1 MNFEMKQYNVLYYVL
16 LAVFFS
22 VTTINAQNLADN
34 RGMKLEDNSVSSPT
48 SDMLP
53 FSILDLSSVERGF
66 LLPKLTTEERRN
78 IPKADL
84 QQGLMIY
91 NTTIDCME
99 FYNATRDRWLNLCG
113 EIEPATFV
121 IQNSQCSKIQ
131 IEGNYFEGVFLK
143 ERANV
148 IFLEVS
154 VSTPGTYKVEATAFN
169 GSDANGYAF
178 EGSGIFPDAGN
189 YHIVLRGSG
198 TPIKG
203 YTRNANGAP
212 TSQGDIIKFI
222 LNGKEATCVAYNFV
236 EKESLKYEIS
246 RIDTEGKFYTRV
258 DLTNARSGNL
268 EATIKNITMGGI
280 VEITTSDNNGI
291 RFSGTH
297 RLTNAEIAART
308 AKVILRGEGAP
319 VVPRNTPL
327 DFFTNSHVQVEL
339 GHSAVSFPY
348 SVRIEPLHANFL
360 CNDSNN
366 RISHTGEF
374 EYNTVLTDA
383 NKIHVPLKVVAPG
396 RGELIGTIEVTGT
409 GYGHQTEK
417 IEFTSGQT
425 DFVFNNL
432 RDDIQNVVLTPKRGT
447 GKPTVGNRGLT
458 VKLKL
463 VSKGAHEYDQSYPI
477 EESIVNGCDYDIPV
491 LGAPVNYEMR
501 NVRLFSMHKSVSQ
514 GGTPFITPR
523 TKMPDNGSEQFKL
536 LVTLVPQAPGEYEIR
551 TNTFN
556 GVYFYGQGIIEDSDV
571 ARGTKEISL
580 KAYGNSERDL
590 PKSIALYTLTGNSEV
605 VQSTPARINV
615 DFVYRAMKMY
625 SIGGSSESWH
635 PGGTNKSPSQGWSFA
650 GGPRLVRSLE
660 NFGWNGVVRID
671 KLDII
676 GISNP
681 QSADHV
687 NTSGDMSNI
696 AYAATFKAKLDQAD
710 MVFIGGHNKNNF
722 AKQNQ
727 QLTDLANYVKN
738 KNGVLMYGEGNKTYM
753 ESFFQK
759 LGYTIATQTYGY
771 GKTNPSTMVSSG
783 YANQMILGS
792 RTSHFG
798 GAYGNIAL
806 HGRNISG
813 GYPTSFSITNL
824 PYDFEQIAYN
834 GNTSLSFSYVH
845 KTLGFVGVNN
855 ALFMGGYVTTDGSG
869 QTKAYDYPMNST
881 VTGQPLVGDETYNS
895 WFLLNLVHWAIDY
908 AQEHQPNVVR

>member
-1 MNFEMKQYNVLYYVL
+1 MHMNFEMKQYNVLYYVL

-121 IQNSQCSKIQ
+121 IQNSQCSKIK

-178 EGSGIFPDAGN
+178 EGSGIFPEAGN

-203 YTRNANGAP
+203 YTRDGNGAP
-212 TSQGDIIKFI
+212 TSQGDTIKFI
-222 LNGKEATCVAYNFV
+222 LNGKESNCVAYNFV

-308 AKVILRGEGAP
+308 AKVVLRGEGAP

-339 GHSAVSFPY
+339 GHSPVSFPY

-360 CNDSNN
+360 CNDPNN

-491 LGAPVNYEMR
+491 FGAPVQYEVLWNKAQIIGKLR
-501 NVRLFSMHKSVSQ
+501 PYKPANFNGSNQISLPVRVITPGEAIIEATHPVNGITYTGTRILTDADVGGEVAIILESQ
-514 GGTPFITPR
+514 GTPQIA
-523 TKMPDNGSEQFKL
+523 DNYMIEL
-536 LVTLVPQAPGEYEIR
+536 L
-551 TNTFN
+551 
-556 GVYFYGQGIIEDSDV
+556 
-571 ARGTKEISL
+571 
-580 KAYGNSERDL
+580 GNSVGNAEQRGRVKV
-590 PKSIALYTLTGNSEV
+590 PVLYRPMVILASGNS
-605 VQSTPARINV
+605 PG
-615 DFVYRAMKMY
+615 YRLDD
-625 SIGGSSESWH
+625 SS
-635 PGGTNKSPSQGWSFA
+635 
-650 GGPRLVRSLE
+650 RLGLVLNPN
-660 NFGWNGVVRID
+660 NFGPNGVVKVESVRVIGD
-671 KLDII
+671 NSYASAPNFRNALKNNKVDII
-676 GISNP
+676 VGSLNFGFNNEKN
-681 QSADHV
+681 QVLYEFLV
-687 NTSGDMSNI
+687 NKKGAAMINNEAHE
-696 AYAATFKAKLDQAD
+696 AYAAY
-710 MVFIGGHNKNNF
+710 FIN
-722 AKQNQ
+722 
-727 QLTDLANYVKN
+727 L
-738 KNGVLMYGEGNKTYM
+738 
-753 ESFFQK
+753 
-759 LGYTIATQTYGY
+759 
-771 GKTNPSTMVSSG
+771 
-783 YANQMILGS
+783 
-792 RTSHFG
+792 
-798 GAYGNIAL
+798 L
-806 HGRNISG
+806 HGGGNATISG
-813 GYPTSFSITNL
+813 SSTFHNLISIDDPLLVGPFGDIRGKMLGEHVSGRKIVNL
-824 PYDFEQIAYN
+824 PSSFINYDAEAEKAWAVRHRQHAYVYTNDSGFMHNSVFKVN
-834 GNTSLSFSYVH
+834 GTGTNMTP
-845 KTLGFVGVNN
+845 
-855 ALFMGGYVTTDGSG
+855 TTGSG
-869 QTKAYDYPMNST
+869 SKGAPNL
-881 VTGQPLVGDETYNS
+881 PTYNS
-895 WFLLNLVHWAIDY
+895 YFLMNFLAWAIDHAERLADESY
-908 AQEHQPNVVR
+908 YDRN

>member
-169 GSDANGYAF
+169 GSDVNGYAF

-236 EKESLKYEIS
+236 EKESLKYKIS
-246 RIDTEGKFYTRV
+246 RIDSINKFFTGV

-268 EATIKNITMGGI
+268 EATITDITMGGI

-308 AKVILRGEGAP
+308 AKVILRGEGTP

-339 GHSAVSFPY
+339 GHSAESFPH
-348 SVRIEPLHANFL
+348 SVKIEPLHANFL
-360 CNDSNN
+360 CNDPNN

-477 EESIVNGCDYDIPV
+477 EESIVNGCDHDIPV
-491 LGAPVNYEMR
+491 FGAPVQYEVLWNKAQIIGKLR
-501 NVRLFSMHKSVSQ
+501 PYKPANFNGPNQISLPVRVITPGEAIIEATYPVNGITYTGTRILTDADVGREVAIILESR
-514 GGTPFITPR
+514 GTPQIA
-523 TKMPDNGSEQFKL
+523 DNYMIELLGNSVGNAEQRGRVKVPVLYRPMVILASGSDVGYRL
-536 LVTLVPQAPGEYEIR
+536 DHSSRIGLVTNP
-551 TNTFN
+551 N
-556 GVYFYGQGIIEDSDV
+556 
-571 ARGTKEISL
+571 
-580 KAYGNSERDL
+580 
-590 PKSIALYTLTGNSEV
+590 
-605 VQSTPARINV
+605 
-615 DFVYRAMKMY
+615 
-625 SIGGSSESWH
+625 
-635 PGGTNKSPSQGWSFA
+635 
-650 GGPRLVRSLE
+650 
-660 NFGWNGVVRID
+660 NFGPNGVVKVESVRVIGD
-671 KLDII
+671 NSYASAPNLRNALKNNKVDII
-676 GISNP
+676 VGSLNFGFNNEKN
-681 QSADHV
+681 QVLYEFLV
-687 NTSGDMSNI
+687 NKKGAAMINNEANE
-696 AYAATFKAKLDQAD
+696 AYAAY
-710 MVFIGGHNKNNF
+710 FIN
-722 AKQNQ
+722 
-727 QLTDLANYVKN
+727 L
-738 KNGVLMYGEGNKTYM
+738 
-753 ESFFQK
+753 
-759 LGYTIATQTYGY
+759 
-771 GKTNPSTMVSSG
+771 
-783 YANQMILGS
+783 
-792 RTSHFG
+792 
-798 GAYGNIAL
+798 L
-806 HGRNISG
+806 HGGGNATISG
-813 GYPTSFSITNL
+813 SSTFHNLISINDPLLVGPFGDIRGKMLGEHISGRKIVNL
-824 PYDFEQIAYN
+824 PSSFINYDADAAKAWAVRHRQHAYVYTNDSGFMHNSVFKVN
-834 GNTSLSFSYVH
+834 GTGTNMTP
-845 KTLGFVGVNN
+845 
-855 ALFMGGYVTTDGSG
+855 TTGSG
-869 QTKAYDYPMNST
+869 SYGAPTLP
-881 VTGQPLVGDETYNS
+881 TYNS
-895 WFLLNLVHWAIDY
+895 YFLMNFLAWAIDHAERLADESY
-908 AQEHQPNVVR
+908 YDRN

>member
-99 FYNATRDRWLNLCG
+99 FYNETRDRWLNLCG

-121 IQNSQCSKIQ
+121 IQNSQCSKIK

-154 VSTPGTYKVEATAFN
+154 VSTPGTYKVEATASN

-178 EGSGIFPDAGN
+178 EGSGIFPEAGN

-203 YTRNANGAP
+203 YTRDGNGVP

-222 LNGKEATCVAYNFV
+222 LNGKEANCVVYNFV
-236 EKESLKYEIS
+236 EKESLKYKIS
-246 RIDTEGKFYTRV
+246 RIDSVGKFYTRV

-268 EATIKNITMGGI
+268 EATIKDITMGGI

-308 AKVILRGEGAP
+308 AKVVLRGEGAP

-339 GHSAVSFPY
+339 GHSAESFPH
-348 SVRIEPLHANFL
+348 SVKIEPLHANFL
-360 CNDSNN
+360 CNDPNN
-366 RISHTGEF
+366 RISHSGEF

-417 IEFTSGQT
+417 IEFTSGKT

-447 GKPTVGNRGLT
+447 GKPTVGNKGLI

-491 LGAPVNYEMR
+491 FGAPVNYEMR
-501 NVRLFSMHKSVSQ
+501 NVRLFSMHRSVSQ

-615 DFVYRAMKMY
+615 DYVYRAMTMY
-625 SIGGSSESWH
+625 SVGGYSESWH
-635 PGGTNKSPSQGWSFA
+635 IGGRNNWNYA
-650 GGPRLVRSLE
+650 GGPRLIRVLK
-660 NFGWNGVVRID
+660 NFGWNGIVRID
-671 KLDII
+671 KLNIL
-676 GISNP
+676 GISDP
-681 QSADHV
+681 QGGLGNNETYKDV
-687 NTSGDMSNI
+687 EQVG
-696 AYAATFKAKLDQAD
+696 QAGVFRDNLNKVD
-710 MVFIGGHNKNNF
+710 MVFIGGRNSG
-722 AKQNQ
+722 ALTKQAQ
-727 QLTDLANYVKN
+727 QLTDLADYVKN
-738 KNGVLMYGEGNKTYM
+738 KNGVLMYGESLSNQMST
-753 ESFFQK
+753 FFNQ
-759 LGYTIATQTYGY
+759 LGYSGISTQDFEGV
-771 GKTNPSTMVSSG
+771 NNVVSTSG
-783 YANQMILGS
+783 RASQLIIGNSYS
-792 RTSHFG
+792 YFG
-798 GAYGNIAL
+798 GAYG
-806 HGRNISG
+806 GRSLASKGIRGGTSAKSFGIS
-813 GYPTSFSITNL
+813 NL
-824 PYDFEQIAYN
+824 PSDFETIAYN
-834 GNTSLSFSYVH
+834 NNNQSFAYVH
-845 KTLGFVGVNN
+845 KNLGFVGVNN
-855 ALFMGGYVTTDGSG
+855 AVFMGGHSTGGNENNSNYPLNCTPDG
-869 QTKAYDYPMNST
+869 TPM
-881 VTGQPLVGDETYNS
+881 VGENGTTYNP